1 VKVTAT
7 DNTTDAFAVETTIN
21 VAVTDVNEQPA
32 LTSGGTGTV
41 AENAP
46 VSTIIYDA
54 SASDPDTTAPNNV
67 LTYSLGGTDA
77 GAFNIDG
84 ATGEVTLKASAD
96 YEVKNAYHVNV
107 TVTDGGGLFDTKAVT
122 INVTDVNEAPTAPVD
137 SDNTVNSVNAH
148 ATNGTS
154 VGLTAHSTDP
164 DAGDSV
170 TYQITG
176 GTGAS
181 LFSVNANGIVTV
193 ADAAN
198 LNAGSYTLLI
208 DAVDSHGAASSSS
221 SFAINALQAD
231 LGGPTGIN
239 FVVSSMGVLGTAD
252 NGNSLNSGADLG
264 KFVATGDP
272 DAIDTFHF
280 ALTGSDAAKFSI
292 DPNTGELFVGGSN
305 LTAQTA
311 ANGDDVPYHL
321 TVTATDQAN
330 NTTQTSV
337 DVWVG
342 VATKDTMIGGSG
354 VDIMFGMNG
363 NDALTGNGGSDALL
377 GGPNADTIYGGGGAD
392 QLIGGDGKDNFLYK
406 FAAESSNT
414 TIGHDAIYNFT
425 AGGSSQDTI
434 DFTQLGA
441 VGSDITTYQA
451 PLSGAGVNLNAHSV
465 AWIESGGNTIVYAN
479 TSNAAEDQGHAD
491 MMIVLAGTNLGLT
504 ASNFLLHP

>member
-1 VKVTAT
+1 NGDGTWSYTPASNDDSSVSFSYTITDNGTTNSLPDPKSVAGTAT
-7 DNTTDAFAVETTIN
+7 LDITP
-21 VAVTDVNEQPA
+21 VN
-32 LTSGGTGTV
+32 
-41 AENAP
+41 
-46 VSTIIYDA
+46 D
-54 SASDPDTTAPNNV
+54 
-67 LTYSLGGTDA
+67 
-77 GAFNIDG
+77 
-84 ATGEVTLKASAD
+84 
-96 YEVKNAYHVNV
+96 
-107 TVTDGGGLFDTKAVT
+107 
-122 INVTDVNEAPTAPVD
+122 APTAPVD
-137 SDNTVNSVNAH
+137 TDNTANSINAH
-148 ATNGTS
+148 AANGTY

-170 TYQITG
+170 TYHITG

-181 LFSVNANGIVTV
+181 LFSVNAGTGAVAV

-221 SFAINALQAD
+221 SFSISALQTD
-231 LGGPTGIN
+231 QGGPTGIN
-239 FVVSSMGVLGTAD
+239 FLVSSMGVLGTAD
-252 NGNSLNSGADLG
+252 NGNSLNAGADLG
-264 KFVATGDP
+264 EFVATGDP
-272 DAIDTFHF
+272 DVIDTFHF
-280 ALTGSDAAKFSI
+280 ALSGSDAAKFTI
-292 DPNTGELFVGGSN
+292 DTNTGELFVGGSN
-305 LTAQTA
+305 LQAQTN
-311 ANGDDVPYHL
+311 ANGDDIPYHL

-330 NTTQTSV
+330 NSTQTSV

-363 NDALTGNGGSDALL
+363 SDALTGNGGSDALL
-377 GGPNADTIYGGGGAD
+377 GGPNNDTIYGGGGAD

-406 FAAESSNT
+406 LASESTNT
-414 TIGHDAIYNFT
+414 TTGHDTIYNFS

-451 PLSGAGVNLNAHSV
+451 PLSGPGVNLNAHSV

-479 TSNAAEDQGHAD
+479 TSSTTETQGHAD
-491 MMIVLAGTNLGLT
+491 MMIVLSGTGLGLT